1 LFDKEIIYSLIL
13 HTGKSL
19 IKEIIMHRPLG
30 ITVSRHIMDLQRM
43 HPEATGD
50 LSGLLNALIVAAK
63 TISAEVNMAGLA
75 DVLGMSGKTNIQG
88 EEVQKLDEFAN
99 NTIKRRMARCGY
111 ICVMTSE
118 EEEGIISVEKG
129 YEGKYTLAFDPLDGS
144 SNIDVNV
151 SIGTIF
157 SIHRSISDS
166 ERHPLGRRSTDAG
179 ENLQNGQGLPGS
191 EKDILQIGRDQVAA
205 GYIIYGSSTMLVFTT
220 GEGVHG
226 FTLDPSVGEFY
237 LSHPDIKIPAKS
249 KYFSVN
255 EGNYTYWDEN
265 MRRYIDYLKEQ
276 DNASGRP
283 YSSRYI
289 GSLVADFHRNLI
301 SGGIFLYPRDN
312 KDPAKPSGKLRLLY
326 EAAPLAYIIE
336 QAGGRAITGDG
347 RDIMEIEPEELHQR
361 VPLII
366 GCRYDID
373 EAEDFLNGKR

>member
-1 LFDKEIIYSLIL
+1 MY
-13 HTGKSL
+13 
-19 IKEIIMHRPLG
+19 RPLG
-30 ITVSRHIMDLQRM
+30 ITVSSHIMDLQRM

-50 LSGLLNALIVAAK
+50 LSGLLSELIVAAK

-88 EEVQKLDEFAN
+88 EEVQKLDEFSN

-111 ICVMTSE
+111 LCVMTSE
-118 EEEGIISVEKG
+118 EEEGIIPVEEG
-129 YEGKYTLAFDPLDGS
+129 DEGKYTLAFDPLDGS

-157 SIHRSISDS
+157 SIHRRKSDS
-166 ERHPLGRRSTDAG
+166 GNPPSGRRSTDPG
-179 ENLQNGQGLPGS
+179 EEWQPAQGKPGS
-191 EKDILQIGRDQVAA
+191 ADDLLQKGRDQVAA

-237 LSHPDIKIPAKS
+237 LSHPDIRIPKKS

-255 EGNYTYWDEN
+255 EGNYNYWDDN
-265 MRRYIDYLKEQ
+265 MRRYIEYLKEK
-276 DNASGRP
+276 DKDSGRP
-283 YSSRYI
+283 YSARYI

-301 SGGIFLYPRDN
+301 TGGIFMYPKDN
-312 KDPAKPSGKLRLLY
+312 KNPAKPSGKLRLLY
-326 EAAPLAYIIE
+326 EAAPLAFIVE
-336 QAGGRAITGDG
+336 HAGGRAITGDG
-347 RDIMEIEPEELHQR
+347 RDILDIQPDELHQR

-366 GCRYDID
+366 GSKMDID
-373 EAEDFLNGKR
+373 EAEAFLAGRI

>member
-1 LFDKEIIYSLIL
+1 
-13 HTGKSL
+13 
-19 IKEIIMHRPLG
+19 MNRPLG

-50 LSGLLNALIVAAK
+50 LSGLLNELIVAAK

-75 DVLGMSGKTNIQG
+75 DVLGMSGKINIQG

-99 NTIKRRMARCGY
+99 NTIKRRMAQCGY
-111 ICVMTSE
+111 LCVMTSE
-118 EEEGIISVEKG
+118 EEEGVIPVKEG

-157 SIHRSISDS
+157 SIHRRKSDGGNS
-166 ERHPLGRRSTDAG
+166 SFGRRSTDREEKLHPAEG
-179 ENLQNGQGLPGS
+179 NPGYAEDLLQKGCY
-191 EKDILQIGRDQVAA
+191 QVAA

-237 LSHPDIKIPAKS
+237 LSHPEIRIPEKS

-255 EGNYTYWDEN
+255 EGNYSYWNDN
-265 MRRYIDYLKEQ
+265 MRRYINYLKEQ
-276 DNASGRP
+276 DKENGRP

-301 SGGIFLYPRDN
+301 TGGIFLYPKDN
-312 KDPAKPSGKLRLLY
+312 KSSAKPSGKLRLLY
-326 EAAPLAYIIE
+326 EAAPLAYIVE

-347 RDIMEIEPEELHQR
+347 REIMKIEPMELHQR

-366 GCRYDID
+366 GSRYDID
-373 EAEDFLNGKR
+373 EAEAFLDGRK

>member
-1 LFDKEIIYSLIL
+1 
-13 HTGKSL
+13 
-19 IKEIIMHRPLG
+19 MHRPLG

-43 HPEATGD
+43 HPGATGE
-50 LSGLLNALIVAAK
+50 LSGLLNELIVAAK

-118 EEEGIISVEKG
+118 EEEGIIPVESG

-157 SIHRSISDS
+157 SIHRRKTDGG
-166 ERHPLGRRSTDAG
+166 EPPFGRRSTDPG
-179 ENLQNGQGLPGS
+179 EEWQPAQREVGS
-191 EKDILQIGRDQVAA
+191 EKDLLQKGRNQVAA

-237 LSHPDIKIPAKS
+237 LSHPDIRIPFKS

-255 EGNYTYWDEN
+255 EGNYSYWDEN

-276 DNASGRP
+276 DKESGRP

-301 SGGIFLYPRDN
+301 SGGIFLYPMDN
-312 KDPAKPSGKLRLLY
+312 KNPAKPSGKLRLLY
-326 EAAPLAYIIE
+326 EAAPLAFVVE

-347 RDIMEIEPEELHQR
+347 REIMEINPEELHQR

-366 GCRYDID
+366 GCRHDID
-373 EAEDFLNGKR
+373 EAESFLSGNR